1 VPLEDVADEARPHV
15 QAAVPKMPKRS
26 VPVSSV
32 ATDATAARACAAAAR
47 VRCACGS
54 SASPASVGTTPR
66 PARVNSG
73 APTAPLQQ
81 PDLLGQRGCA

>member
-1 VPLEDVADEARPHV
+1 MYRR
-15 QAAVPKMPKRS
+15 AVPKMPKRS

-73 APTAPLQQ
+73 APTARSSSRTCS
-81 PDLLGQRGCA
+81 DSEGCA